1 MENILSKEEV
11 VILINSHLELLN
23 NKLSKYKNSLQTAKD
38 IIRNSP
44 YAKEYFDID
53 FIKKEINDNKEEQK
67 KYRRILNKIK
77 EN

>member
-1 MENILSKEEV
+1 MENLLSKEEII
-11 VILINSHLELLN
+11 ILINSHLELLN
-23 NKLSKYKNSLQTAKD
+23 NKLSKYKNNLQTAKE

-53 FIKKEINDNKEEQK
+53 FYKKKINDNKEEQK